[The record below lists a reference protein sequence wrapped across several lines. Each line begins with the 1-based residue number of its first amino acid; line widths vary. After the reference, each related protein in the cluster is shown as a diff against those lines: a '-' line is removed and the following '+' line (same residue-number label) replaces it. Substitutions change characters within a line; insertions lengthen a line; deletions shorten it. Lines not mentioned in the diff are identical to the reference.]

1 MEENKNRFECLIEGD
16 KKEESGKKEASD
28 TIRTRN
34 EERYKEKKNIFSSK
48 RFEYSNDNNNS
59 NSFTKG
65 FSKDFSNKNSN
76 SVFGGNKFKKGGRY
90 TYNGKEDIKSF
101 SKRMANKKEKKKYE
115 YKEDDFPSL

>member
-16 KKEESGKKEASD
+16 KKEESVKKEASD
-28 TIRTRN
+28 TIRTSN
-34 EERYKEKKNIFSSK
+34 EERYKEKKNIFSSE

-65 FSKDFSNKNSN
+65 FSNKNSN

-90 TYNGKEDIKSF
+90 TYTGKEDIKSF
-101 SKRMANKKEKKKYE
+101 SKRIANKKEKKKYE